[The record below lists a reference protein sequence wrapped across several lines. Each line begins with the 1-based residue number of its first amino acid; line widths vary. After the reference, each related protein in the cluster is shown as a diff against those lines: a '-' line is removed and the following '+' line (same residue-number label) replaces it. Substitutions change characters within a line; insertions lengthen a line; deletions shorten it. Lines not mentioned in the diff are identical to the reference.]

1 MANSLQLPVIDLC
14 SPDRTATA
22 RAVRRACMEYGFF
35 YLINHGVEETL
46 FRQVFEQSRRF
57 FSLPL
62 EEKMKLDRK
71 LNRGYTPLYA
81 EKLDT
86 SSSCKGDSKENFHI
100 GPLEHSDLN
109 QWPSEGVLPL
119 WKATM
124 EDYYERVLNAGK
136 KLVSLIA
143 LALNLDEDFFDKA
156 VAFNPPN
163 GFLRLLHYPA
173 VPGPLESPDQVIY
186 GASAHSDY
194 GMITLLAT
202 DGVPGLQVCR
212 EKFRQ
217 PRIWED
223 VPNLSGSTLH
233 RVVPTG
239 SERYSVAFFLDPNP
253 DCLVECLESCCS
265 ESSPCRFPPI
275 RSGDY
280 LEERFRLTYGSYV
293 MNTTQFVQILVTLH
307 ICCWKYRMLLKNKH
321 FHPYIFIF
329 LSLFF

>member
-202 DGVPGLQVCR
+202 DGVPGLQV
-212 EKFRQ
+212 
-217 PRIWED
+217 
-223 VPNLSGSTLH
+223 
-233 RVVPTG
+233 
-239 SERYSVAFFLDPNP
+239 AFFLDPNP